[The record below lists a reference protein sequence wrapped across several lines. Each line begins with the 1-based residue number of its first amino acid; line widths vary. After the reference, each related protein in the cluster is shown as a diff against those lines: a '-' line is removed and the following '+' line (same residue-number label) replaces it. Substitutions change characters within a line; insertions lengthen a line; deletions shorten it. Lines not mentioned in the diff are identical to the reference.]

1 MKYEERLPFKVG
13 IVGGGVAGATAALK
27 MAGLGIKT
35 HLFEAKDSL
44 VSGPPICHLHAGGN
58 LYRELSKSQC
68 IALLE
73 QSIATLHAFPDTV
86 NYRPT
91 VIAIP
96 ATDPEKPGVILARL
110 KALRQHYHEMVMSNP
125 ENEVLGKPDDYFKIY
140 HKEDILQLANRPLP
154 QQPATADDWVVP
166 VARFI
171 NHEQIKFPLF
181 LVQEFGLS
189 IFRLAATASIG
200 LEASP
205 NTHLHL
211 NHRVVKL
218 AESSNGWTI
227 ESHDKHGQRCQY
239 QVDFLINACGF
250 QTGTLDNIANRT
262 RKRWVEYKA
271 AYIAHWPSQQG
282 VWPEVIVHGERGTP
296 NGMAQ
301 FTPYPQGFIQLHG
314 MTKDIT
320 LFEGGL
326 VASDHHNAQPCL
338 PDTFLDNIKHG
349 WQWADTC
356 SRTERAIT
364 HFSQWVP
371 EFNNAEVGG
380 NPLCGAQQIPG
391 DDPALRAADV
401 SFDGLRYAR
410 LEIVKA
416 SSALYAAQQIIEHC
430 KKQEWIELPEGWQK
444 PSLPLT
450 NMLDNTMIIEKAKA
464 IAKYRGYPEALAQ
477 PFPAP
482 PD

>member
-1 MKYEERLPFKVG
+1 MKYEKRPPFKVG

-27 MAGLGIKT
+27 MAGLGITT

-58 LYRELSKSQC
+58 LYREISKSQC

-73 QSIATLHAFPDTV
+73 QSIDTIHAFPDTV

-96 ATDPEKPGVILARL
+96 ACDPEKPEAILLRL
-110 KALRQHYHEMVMSNP
+110 KALRQYYHQMVMSNP
-125 ENEVLGKPDDYFKIY
+125 ENEVLGKPDDYFKLY
-140 HKEDILQLANRPLP
+140 HKEDILQLADRPLP
-154 QQPATADDWVVP
+154 QQPATADDWIVP

-189 IFRLAATASIG
+189 IFRLAATTSMG

-205 NTHLHL
+205 NAHLHL

-227 ESHDKHGQRCQY
+227 ESHDKHGQRCQF

-262 RKRWVEYKA
+262 RRRWVEYKA

-338 PDTFLDNIKHG
+338 PDTFLDNITHG

-371 EFNNAEVGG
+371 EFSNAEVGG
-380 NPLCGAQQIPG
+380 KPLCGAQQIPG

-416 SSALYAAQQIIEHC
+416 SSALYATQQIIEHC
-430 KKQEWIELPEGWQK
+430 KKQEWIEPQEGWQK
-444 PSLPLT
+444 PLLPLT
-450 NMLDNTMIIEKAKA
+450 NMLDNTTIIEKAKA

-477 PFPAP
+477 PFPAL